1 MNQKETALKVSI
13 QELAGIIRINELRVK
28 NGLKPIKSE
37 EADAYLFP
45 KNKRI
50 NKEWKETALELTFQ
64 ELKGILFVYT
74 NIFSIPKGKLKN
86 A

>member
-50 NKEWKETALELTFQ
+50 NKE
-64 ELKGILFVYT
+64 
-74 NIFSIPKGKLKN
+74 
-86 A
+86 